1 MSSLKIVGVII
12 VAIVVAI
19 GLSLGTLAYRY
30 FTAEVR
36 GVVGAEEQIEGAA
49 SRIQRYQEFFNICQ
63 SIQAKE
69 DAIDNIKAN
78 TTMSESGQGA
88 AITANQNSRAGLI
101 AEYNSKSSQS
111 YTSARFKASNLPYKI
126 ERGPYT
132 GSNKTNCAL

>member
-1 MSSLKIVGVII
+1 MGSLKITGAII
-12 VAIVVAI
+12 VAITIAI

-36 GVVGAEEQIEGAA
+36 GVVGAEEQIEGAS
-49 SRIQRYQEFFNICQ
+49 SRIQRYQEFFNLCQ

-78 TTMSESGQGA
+78 ATMSESGQGA
-88 AITANQNSRAGLI
+88 AITANQNSRASLI
-101 AEYNSKSSQS
+101 SEYNSKSSQS
-111 YTSARFKASNLPYKI
+111 YTSARFKASDLPYRI

>member
-1 MSSLKIVGVII
+1 MTKFRIFLMILGLIGSMILISL
-12 VAIVVAI
+12 
-19 GLSLGTLAYRY
+19 STLAYRY

-36 GVVGAEEQIEGAA
+36 GVVDAEEQIEGAA
-49 SRIQRYQEFFNICQ
+49 SRIQRYQEFFNLCQ

-69 DAIDNIKAN
+69 DAIDNILAN
-78 TTMSESGQGA
+78 TTMGESGQGA
-88 AITANQNSRAGLI
+88 AVTANQNSRAQLI

-111 YTSARFKASNLPYKI
+111 YTSARFKASNLPYTI